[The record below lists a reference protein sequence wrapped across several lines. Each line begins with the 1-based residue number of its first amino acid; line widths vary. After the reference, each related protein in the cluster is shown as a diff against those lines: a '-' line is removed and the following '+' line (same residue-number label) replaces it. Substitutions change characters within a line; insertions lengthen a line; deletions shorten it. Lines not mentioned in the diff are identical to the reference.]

1 MQNILINDFEGAF
14 RNNTFSAVRP
24 NPAKHLF
31 EYPCG
36 LNSLAMCVLTLYP
49 RGDPSDK
56 VSTRSDSACYGHVD
70 SNRLPQSYMVLRS
83 LYGLWRR
90 LNRL

>member
-1 MQNILINDFEGAF
+1 MILKGRLGITPF
-14 RNNTFSAVRP
+14 
-24 NPAKHLF
+24 L
-31 EYPCG
+31 PCG
-36 LNSLAMCVLTLYP
+36 LNSLAMCTLTLYP

-56 VSTRSDSACYGHVD
+56 VSTRSDSAYYGHVG

>member
-14 RNNTFSAVRP
+14 RCDTFSAERL

-31 EYPCG
+31 EYPFG
-36 LNSLAMCVLTLYP
+36 LNSLAMCALTLYP

-56 VSTRSDSACYGHVD
+56 VSFYS
-70 SNRLPQSYMVLRS
+70 
-83 LYGLWRR
+83 
-90 LNRL
+90 